1 MRPLRSVQSELRC
14 PEPDEDGKISAVLG
28 KRPPTTLSVAAHG
41 ESVLLED
48 NYLFTSSAMR
58 QCALRTL
65 HRASAASLLGL
76 GCASASPPALPP
88 CAGMRSNLWAAAS
101 TRGARASATASLCR
115 YSLNPAL
122 SPPPPPPPPPL
133 PLRLHRAAAI
143 ARRRQREHRRGGRLR
158 HVGQRLLARALAR
171 PEARARRLALLRV
184 GGAPRSAR
192 KPLAAQT
199 RTRHHDELRLT
210 SAPSAAPG
218 AARSERRAG
227 RALATGARPRPRLVH
242 QLPPLARG
250 GAAAPRP
257 LLSGRPRGGAACGR
271 AARPRRAREPGETRP
286 RRPSPCSPPVS
297 SHHLPPS
304 PISSW
309 MPPARR
315 RRRRSAAP
323 SMTST
328 ATSSRSRSRRAP
340 SPPASPS
347 SRRSSPPAHA
357 TSGWA
362 SRSRSPS
369 TSLTTS
375 RRQASTHKHRPS
387 PRKTSVAVVGLA

>member
-1 MRPLRSVQSELRC
+1 MRPLRSVQQELRC

-65 HRASAASLLGL
+65 HRASAASRLGL
-76 GCASASPPALPP
+76 GCASASPPALHP

-286 RRPSPCSPPVS
+286 RRPSPALLPSVFITYTSHLLLDAPGAQASPPQRGAK
-297 SHHLPPS
+297 HDEHCHLFSLSLSARAVPS
-304 PISSW
+304 GVALLAQVV
-309 MPPARR
+309 PAGARNLKVGEPL
-315 RRRRSAAP
+315 SLALHFTDNFAKASLEP
-323 SMTST
+323 QT
-328 ATSSRSRSRRAP
+328 RA
-340 SPPASPS
+340 
-347 SRRSSPPAHA
+347 
-357 TSGWA
+357 
-362 SRSRSPS
+362 
-369 TSLTTS
+369 
-375 RRQASTHKHRPS
+375 
-387 PRKTSVAVVGLA
+387 